1 MVGQPGINRCSIL
14 DNFIKKRW
22 ARTGSCWSLRRR
34 SGKFG
39 KPSVAEE
46 TKMSKAR
53 LIKRREWLE
62 REQVAQRQTQLSS
75 VAQVRVDTVRNWVK
89 GQRASRQP
97 NAREMFAALF
107 AQAPTIYIETGQ
119 P

>member
-1 MVGQPGINRCSIL
+1 
-14 DNFIKKRW
+14 
-22 ARTGSCWSLRRR
+22 
-34 SGKFG
+34 
-39 KPSVAEE
+39 
-46 TKMSKAR
+46 MSKAR

-62 REQVAQRQTQLSS
+62 REQVAQRQAQLSS

-89 GQRASRQP
+89 RQRASRQP

-107 AQAPTIYIETGQ
+107 AQAPAIYIETGQ